1 MVSGEREPYSSM
13 ADQPWGKKTPGREI
27 SKHPNDEDT
36 SEPHMRRPSMARLA
50 LNTEALMSAPGPQQE
65 ELNPLGAF

>member
-1 MVSGEREPYSSM
+1 MGE
-13 ADQPWGKKTPGREI
+13 KTPGREI